1 MAVHGWKYN
10 LPTDLSQQLRS
21 AVYEGDTNTIVSI
34 LEQALTWVVNTVP
47 GLDEDDMY
55 VSDIRDDLSYVDE
68 TSTEEDIDYILSNFY
83 NLCDAERVWIA
94 I

>member
-1 MAVHGWKYN
+1 MTVRGWKYN
-10 LPTDLSQQLRS
+10 LTTDLSQQLRS
-21 AVYEGDTNTIVSI
+21 GVYEGDTNTIVSV
-34 LEQALTWVVNTVP
+34 LEQALTWVVSTVP
-47 GLDEDDMY
+47 DLDEDDVY
-55 VSDIRDDLSYVDE
+55 VSEIRDDLSYVDE